1 MPIVRTIKTLRK
13 FTHNKLS
20 ISPLAKK
27 YVLMYLARDRTKGVA
42 SEILIGIR
50 ECVSSVSIST
60 DETTLF
66 TELTRLMYKEDM
78 CQSSLHMYQLLSL
91 IMQSG
96 LYLRWINFM
105 SFRERNWCF
114 HLSIYI
120 KAVERHNANILG
132 DHTFIARLRDRPHR
146 YWRSNYDRITQ
157 PREFAKDSLDHLLDF
172 QNSLW
177 DRITTFRDLNNL
189 IRSNPSVAQYFNSLA
204 SLPTYEKVIR
214 HTVMASSLYSRRWD
228 SLSSSEDVRE
238 LLLQLHVI
246 NRFKA
251 SEINKLRERIETLSK
266 DPMRSI
272 IDMNLLNQLFQV
284 VLAEHYRR
292 SWS

>member
-1 MPIVRTIKTLRK
+1 MDHWSGWKKKSTHGLFVYIFHFEIQVTESVLPEPATTYYGWRPTHPWSSSDSQSLPQAQQQASSSHAPVNAELTQSLSPGQQRPSSSQVSISTELTRELVDRLQDAGVSVPERIHNFGRIKHTFGTTNLPFDPNDPSMPIVRTIKTLRK

-96 LYLRWINFM
+96 LYLR
-105 SFRERNWCF
+105 
-114 HLSIYI
+114 
-120 KAVERHNANILG
+120 
-132 DHTFIARLRDRPHR
+132 
-146 YWRSNYDRITQ
+146 
-157 PREFAKDSLDHLLDF
+157 
-172 QNSLW
+172 
-177 DRITTFRDLNNL
+177 
-189 IRSNPSVAQYFNSLA
+189 
-204 SLPTYEKVIR
+204 
-214 HTVMASSLYSRRWD
+214 
-228 SLSSSEDVRE
+228 
-238 LLLQLHVI
+238 
-246 NRFKA
+246 
-251 SEINKLRERIETLSK
+251 
-266 DPMRSI
+266 
-272 IDMNLLNQLFQV
+272 
-284 VLAEHYRR
+284 
-292 SWS
+292 